1 MEWLVSTPSE
11 INPMCPGCALLM
23 KRLAEIE
30 EVVAKQ
36 GAEIERLKAGKPPT
50 S

>member
-1 MEWLVSTPSE
+1 MSTPSE